1 MLMGTMGLMVQ
12 TMKQERDRDPA
23 ELEELL
29 LCIARGEQQ
38 ALEELYRRTR
48 GAVYALA
55 LSYLKNA
62 HDAQDVTQDA
72 FVRVWEGAVQYRP
85 QGSPMAWLLTIA
97 RNLARMKLRQGARQ
111 AELSDEEW
119 EAIPADSPGVTPED
133 RELLQTA
140 LLLPFFLGGRRFL
153 LRFFFGSFFLLLQ
166 GRIDPEDDPSDPCP
180 NSKATAAIPYHAPD
194 PQPGEQRYHCR
205 CDQEHHQHRAHLSSP
220 PDGAAVR
227 SSVGTLGSSGS

>member
-29 LCIARGEQQ
+29 LRIAGGEQQ

-62 HDAQDVTQDA
+62 HDAQDVTQDT

-85 QGSPMAWLLTIA
+85 QGSPMAWLLTIV

-111 AELSDEEW
+111 AELSEEEW
-119 EAIPADSPGVTPED
+119 EAIPADSPSVTPED

-140 LLLPFFLGGRRFL
+140 LAGL
-153 LRFFFGSFFLLLQ
+153 
-166 GRIDPEDDPSDPCP
+166 E
-180 NSKATAAIPYHAPD
+180 
-194 PQPGEQRYHCR
+194 
-205 CDQEHHQHRAHLSSP
+205 DQERQVVLLHAVTGLKHREIAALLEMPLATVLSKYHRALKKLKNKLKG
-220 PDGAAVR
+220 DGP
-227 SSVGTLGSSGS
+227 L